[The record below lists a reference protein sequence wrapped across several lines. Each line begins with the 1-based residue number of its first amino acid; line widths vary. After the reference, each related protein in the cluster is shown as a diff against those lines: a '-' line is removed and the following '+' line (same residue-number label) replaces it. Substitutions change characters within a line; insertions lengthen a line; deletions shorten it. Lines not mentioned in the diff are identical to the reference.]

1 MPAKRLVLR
10 ALEETG
16 RTKAPLHPLAELLPL
31 GHPNFGMPPSTSN
44 GRVVF
49 DSDKMRKLD
58 KLLFK
63 LKRNGHRVL
72 LYSQMT
78 TMLDLLE
85 VRILVPP
92 TVLRVELEI
101 PPANAYPTRAFLAI
115 FLTPDFSHVSALR
128 LHAAERP
135 NQAERPARYGLR
147 LPDPQ

>member
-1 MPAKRLVLR
+1 MPAKRLVLC

-16 RTKAPLHPLAELLPL
+16 RTKAALQPLAELLPL
-31 GHPNFGMPPSTSN
+31 GDPNYVMPPSN

-85 VRILVPP
+85 VRILVPH
-92 TVLRVELEI
+92 TVLRVAGRDS
-101 PPANAYPTRAFLAI
+101 PR
-115 FLTPDFSHVSALR
+115 
-128 LHAAERP
+128 
-135 NQAERPARYGLR
+135 
-147 LPDPQ
+147 